1 MRPCAIRNLA
11 GLLVLLAACLPAS
24 AQDWPRR
31 PVTLLVPFDAG
42 GSVDRLAR
50 GLTQF
55 MPKALGQPMTVV
67 DRVGAGWQIGTTWFL
82 QQPDDGYTLMVT
94 PATPFIPVNILVTG
108 AKYSLDDFTFIN
120 GQWTDFTLLVTPKD
134 RPFHSAHDLLD
145 AIKANP
151 GKLSAGID
159 FGSVGHIATMALM
172 DALGLGPAGVRLV
185 TFDGAGS
192 MRSAPAGGQF
202 DFSVEQ
208 GEGGETVRDFIR
220 PLAVFLD
227 HRVPQFDAPP
237 INEVLQPCG
246 ISVPLLNGSM
256 RALVAPAGFKKRH
269 PQDYETLVAAYRR
282 TLDIADFQVWLKAN
296 HMDGQWI
303 GPERTTT
310 NIRDNF
316 EVLKKYKDLLKN

>member
-67 DRVGAGWQIGTTWFL
+67 DRVGAGGQIGTTWFL

-159 FGSVGHIATMALM
+159 FGSVSATS
-172 DALGLGPAGVRLV
+172 PPWR
-185 TFDGAGS
+185 S
-192 MRSAPAGGQF
+192 WMRSTSGLRA
-202 DFSVEQ
+202 S
-208 GEGGETVRDFIR
+208 
-220 PLAVFLD
+220 
-227 HRVPQFDAPP
+227 
-237 INEVLQPCG
+237 
-246 ISVPLLNGSM
+246 GS
-256 RALVAPAGFKKRH
+256 
-269 PQDYETLVAAYRR
+269 
-282 TLDIADFQVWLKAN
+282 
-296 HMDGQWI
+296 
-303 GPERTTT
+303 
-310 NIRDNF
+310 
-316 EVLKKYKDLLKN
+316 